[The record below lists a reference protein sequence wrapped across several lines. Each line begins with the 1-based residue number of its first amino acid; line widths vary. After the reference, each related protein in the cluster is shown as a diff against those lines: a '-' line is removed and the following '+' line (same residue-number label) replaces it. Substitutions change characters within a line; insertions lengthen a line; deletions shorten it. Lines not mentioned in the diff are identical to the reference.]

1 MEETFEAN
9 SQDNDHVKEWMVEF
23 IAVVNDT
30 TNQHLSVLYG
40 TDKEDVQRALL
51 HELRRIYTETD
62 RIDVTIVRLEECK
75 SEEGTIFEGLFIP

>member
-9 SQDNDHVKEWMVEF
+9 TQDDDHIKEWMVEF

-40 TDKEDVQRALL
+40 TDREDVQRALL

-75 SEEGTIFEGLFIP
+75 SEECPIFEGHFIP